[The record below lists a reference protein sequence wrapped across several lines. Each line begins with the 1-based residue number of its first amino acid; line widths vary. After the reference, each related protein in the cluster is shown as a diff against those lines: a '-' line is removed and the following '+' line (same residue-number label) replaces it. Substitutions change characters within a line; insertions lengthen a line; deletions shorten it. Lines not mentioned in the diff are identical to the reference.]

1 MQSSLF
7 DLKGRICVIT
17 GGLGQLGHQFT
28 NALVLHGAR
37 VAVLDIS
44 DKPTDI
50 KRRYG
55 DNWDREAI
63 NFIACDITK
72 RADLENA
79 LEQIKSRW
87 GTPTGLINN
96 AALDSPP
103 DSPQE
108 ENGPFE
114 FYPEDSWDRVMR
126 VNVKGTM
133 LACQVIGGAMALE
146 QGGSIINVSSIYGII
161 SPDQSIYQYRRDRGD
176 EFYKPV
182 AYSASK
188 SAIFN
193 LTRYPATYWGKKNVR
208 VNTVTFAGVFNNQ
221 DREFLTG
228 YLPKVPMGR
237 MAKEDDFNGTIVYL
251 MSQASSYMTGANI
264 VVDGGFTAL

>member
-7 DLKGRICVIT
+7 DLKGRICVVT

-28 NALVLHGAR
+28 STLVSHGAR
-37 VAVLDIS
+37 VAVLDMS
-44 DKPTDI
+44 STEADI
-50 KRRYG
+50 KKRYG
-55 DNWDREAI
+55 DNWDRDAI
-63 NFIACDITK
+63 DFLTCDIT
-72 RADLENA
+72 RRSDLENA
-79 LEQIKSRW
+79 LEHITSRW
-87 GTPTGLINN
+87 GVPTGLINN

-103 DSPQE
+103 DSPPQ

-114 FYPEDSWDRVMR
+114 TYPEASWDRIMA

-133 LACQVIGGAMALE
+133 LACQVFGGAMASG
-146 QGGSIINVSSIYGII
+146 QGGSIINVSSIYGVI
-161 SPDQSIYQYRRDRGD
+161 SPDQSIYQYRRDRGE

-188 SAIFN
+188 SAILN
-193 LTRYPATYWGKKNVR
+193 LTRYLATYWGSQNIR

-221 DREFLTG
+221 DKDFLTS
-228 YLPKVPMGR
+228 YLPRVPMGR
-237 MAKEDDFNGTIVYL
+237 MANQDDFNGTIVYL
-251 MSQASSYMTGANI
+251 MSQASNYVTGANI